1 MENCK
6 SSCTQ
11 RRQKKSMHFNGNVFL
26 FFNILFAMST
36 KPKNFGKSKMLNG
49 KHSENISKTFGRIL
63 TIFTVSQMTRCLNAT
78 CTLLTISHK
87 SVCDGDD
94 IHLFLLTSSVMCAF
108 FSVRV
113 TPFSSLSFPHR
124 LNTRWGMSTW
134 WLAKYKKEL
143 FQFFTFH
150 RHVHKTDAKGSG

>member
-1 MENCK
+1 MQIIVYTEKAKTNRCILMGMFFCSLKFCLPCLQSRRISGNQNRFGANRKFSMEN
-6 SSCTQ
+6 
-11 RRQKKSMHFNGNVFL
+11 
-26 FFNILFAMST
+26 I
-36 KPKNFGKSKMLNG
+36 P
-49 KHSENISKTFGRIL
+49 ETFGRIL
-63 TIFTVSQMTRCLNAT
+63 TIFTASQMTRCSNAT

-124 LNTRWGMSTW
+124 LNTR
-134 WLAKYKKEL
+134 
-143 FQFFTFH
+143 
-150 RHVHKTDAKGSG
+150 